1 MCWEAPNIH
10 WPTLLTLIVISTWT
24 NWLEFKSRSGQ
35 NKLVETTSG
44 VMVSEVNEEAETTAA
59 KEAVLTDEAM
69 DDATID
75 KTIEAGFEMTAD
87 NTVLRTDV
95 LPTKADHNVTGAKN
109 TTIGHAR
116 NATIPIL
123 LAATR
128 ATDVKPPVQATKV
141 ASETTDDKADDLTDA
156 TTGAASETTDD
167 KADDLTDA
175 TTDRTAG
182 HSTATIGPAP
192 SATTPISRSAKYVIA
207 VKPRDQVAEAV
218 TVVATVVT
226 TVAEETERGNN
237 HAVNMIEPIPARGIL
252 LTATTGAHE
261 ENVKVTLTTNHHVI
275 FENHVNLNGNV
286 TIEVRT

>member
-1 MCWEAPNIH
+1 MESTLEKSTVCWEAPNIH

-44 VMVSEVNEEAETTAA
+44 VMVSEVNEGAETTAA

-156 TTGAASETTDD
+156 TT
-167 KADDLTDA
+167 
-175 TTDRTAG
+175 DRTAG

-192 SATTPISRSAKYVIA
+192 SATTPISRSAKYAIA

>member
-1 MCWEAPNIH
+1 M
-10 WPTLLTLIVISTWT
+10 
-24 NWLEFKSRSGQ
+24 
-35 NKLVETTSG
+35 
-44 VMVSEVNEEAETTAA
+44 
-59 KEAVLTDEAM
+59 
-69 DDATID
+69 
-75 KTIEAGFEMTAD
+75 
-87 NTVLRTDV
+87 
-95 LPTKADHNVTGAKN
+95 
-109 TTIGHAR
+109 
-116 NATIPIL
+116 
-123 LAATR
+123 
-128 ATDVKPPVQATKV
+128 
-141 ASETTDDKADDLTDA
+141 
-156 TTGAASETTDD
+156 
-167 KADDLTDA
+167 TDA

-192 SATTPISRSAKYVIA
+192 SATTPISRSAKYAIA

-218 TVVATVVT
+218 TVVATVVATVVT

>member
-10 WPTLLTLIVISTWT
+10 WPTSLTLIVISTWT

-44 VMVSEVNEEAETTAA
+44 VMVSEVNEGAETTAA

-156 TTGAASETTDD
+156 TT
-167 KADDLTDA
+167 
-175 TTDRTAG
+175 DRTAG

-192 SATTPISRSAKYVIA
+192 SATTPISRSAKYAIA